1 MSEFKV
7 GDKVIR
13 VNSNPY
19 SGRGHSKESQRGFV
33 AVVDKVSDSG
43 SWLGFEGYRYGWDAN
58 NYELLEEKEVK
69 KYKLETELCAYEI
82 GLLFDWTG
90 EQGVFDDLY
99 DKVRE
104 LNRQLI
110 RKVVTIGD
118 KEYYEDEL
126 QTALAN
132 IKPINQ

>member
-7 GDKVIR
+7 GEKVIR

-19 SGRGHSKESQRGFV
+19 SGRGYSKECQRGFV
-33 AVVDKVSDSG
+33 GVVDKVSDSG

-58 NYELLEEKEVK
+58 NYELLEEREVK
-69 KYKLETELCAYEI
+69 KYKLKTELSLGQMKDLESRIAPESSLYDLWDE
-82 GLLFDWTG
+82 
-90 EQGVFDDLY
+90 VDDLI
-99 DKVRE
+99 K
-104 LNRQLI
+104 NS

-126 QTALAN
+126 QAALAN